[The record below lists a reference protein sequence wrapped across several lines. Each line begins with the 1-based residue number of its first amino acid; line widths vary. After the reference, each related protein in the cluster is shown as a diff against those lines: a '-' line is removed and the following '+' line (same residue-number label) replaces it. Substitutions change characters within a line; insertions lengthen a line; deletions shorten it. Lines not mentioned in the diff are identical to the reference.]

1 MPKPRSRRVG
11 VRRVCVIV
19 LDMADDMDGDDQIEA
34 VDAITGAVE
43 GMAIQEEK
51 ITEVLFFKSFS

>member
-1 MPKPRSRRVG
+1 
-11 VRRVCVIV
+11 
-19 LDMADDMDGDDQIEA
+19 MDGDDQIEA